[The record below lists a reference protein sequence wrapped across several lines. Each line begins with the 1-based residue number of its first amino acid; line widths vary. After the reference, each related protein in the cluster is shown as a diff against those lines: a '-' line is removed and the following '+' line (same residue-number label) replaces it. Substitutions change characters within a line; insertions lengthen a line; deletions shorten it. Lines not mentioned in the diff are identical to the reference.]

1 MTAITV
7 DQRDSFESTA
17 LPHLDSLYRFALGL
31 AGDAQDAEDL
41 VQETMLKAHRA
52 WDRFREGG
60 NVRGWLMTILR
71 NTFFNERRRARHTR
85 VVQDV
90 MEIESYTVFDGVQDA
105 DPEGDFFGQLVDE
118 SIWRAINSLPEEYR
132 EVLVLREVEGMTYD
146 DIARLLEINIG
157 TVKSRLFRARKGL
170 QPILRDY
177 AAQEGYVAAAD
188 APPEESDSVSRE
200 VEEAIRE
207 ITGEFVV
214 AV

>member
-1 MTAITV
+1 
-7 DQRDSFESTA
+7 
-17 LPHLDSLYRFALGL
+17 
-31 AGDAQDAEDL
+31 
-41 VQETMLKAHRA
+41 MLKAHRA